1 MKRGENVWKDGQANA
16 HRRMLCLPNSM
27 PHLGCNHVILIRDIS
42 IILVPYHDA
51 KVSCSSLRSLSIS
64 TTRPLCGWNRRSF
77 ISIFRRRCS
86 PLKDRSRESCP
97 YVEQYFLYSSCPLA
111 VGSSSL
117 VLRIP
122 IVSTTPQLQFSASL

>member
-64 TTRPLCGWNRRSF
+64 ATRPLCGRNRRSF

-86 PLKDRSRESCP
+86 PLKDRSRESCT
-97 YVEQYFLYSSCPLA
+97 YVEQYFLYSS
-111 VGSSSL
+111 
-117 VLRIP
+117 
-122 IVSTTPQLQFSASL
+122 